1 MLERPDFE
9 KKQIIFL
16 FARKGEKLSF
26 RNDNLVVTDKEGKII
41 YQITCY
47 KIFMVFVVG
56 DTTITSGLIIRAKKF
71 GFVICMMTQSFK
83 LYSIIGNRMEGNSLL
98 HRKQYEYK
106 GNDIAQQIVLNKI
119 VNQRYALNTF
129 RKKNELCKQA
139 ISTLDGYILSLK
151 NNVYDDKSLLG
162 IEGSAARVYF
172 QQMFDNVN
180 WRGRKPRVKYDFV
193 NTTLDIG
200 YNLLFN
206 LVDSLLQVYGFDV
219 YCGIYHKEFYMRKSL
234 ACDLMEP
241 LRPIIDLKV
250 RKAINLGQCKKED
263 FKVFQNQ
270 YCLEYKMSASYVDFI
285 LSELLEY
292 KNEIFIFIQSYYR
305 SFMKGKNGQQFAMFE
320 MR

>member
-26 RNDNLVVTDKEGKII
+26 RNDNLVVTDKEDKII

-47 KIFMVFVVG
+47 QIFMVFVVG
-56 DTTITSGLIIRAKKF
+56 DTTITSGLIRRAKKF
-71 GFVICMMTQSFK
+71 GFVICMMTQSLK

-172 QQMFDNVN
+172 SQMFDNVN

-193 NTTLDIG
+193 NATLDIG

-206 LVDSLLQVYGFDV
+206 LIDSLLQVYGFDV

-263 FKVFQNQ
+263 FKMFQNQ
-270 YCLEYKMSASYVDFI
+270 YCLEYKMSSTYVDFI
-285 LSELLEY
+285 MSELLEY
-292 KNEIFIFIQSYYR
+292 KSEIFIFIRSYYR
-305 SFMKGKNGQQFAMFE
+305 SFMKGKIGQQFAMFE